1 MAQRPGGMDM
11 GRMST
16 GTKILVIGGLLLFI
30 DLFLPWQ
37 GVDLGEFGQLI
48 GASGNISGFTGLGV
62 FVAILVLGLIVWEAL
77 LAFGVNIQMGT
88 TSPALISAIL
98 GGAVALFTIIAFLSK
113 LSAIKFG
120 AFIGLILA
128 LVIAYGAYMRFQEST
143 AGPGPAPM

>member
-16 GTKILVIGGLLLFI
+16 GTKILTIGGILLFI

-37 GVDLGEFGQLI
+37 GVAGVEAFGI
-48 GASGNISGFTGLGV
+48 EVPGVNISGFSGLGV
-62 FVAILVLGLIVWEAL
+62 FVALLVLALIVWEAL

-98 GGAVALFTIIAFLSK
+98 GGAVAVFTIILFLTR
-113 LSAIKFG
+113 LTAIKYG

-128 LVIAYGAYMRFQEST
+128 LVIAYGAYMRFQESK
-143 AGPGPAPM
+143 AGPAPM

>member
-16 GTKILVIGGLLLFI
+16 GTKILTIGGLLLFI

-37 GVDLGEFGQLI
+37 GVGGVEAFGI
-48 GASGNISGFTGLGV
+48 EVPGVNISGFSGLGV

-98 GGAVALFTIIAFLSK
+98 GGAVALFTIILFLTR
-113 LSAIKFG
+113 LTAIKYG

-143 AGPGPAPM
+143 AGPGPA

>member
-16 GTKILVIGGLLLFI
+16 GTKILLIGGLLLFI
-30 DLFLPWQ
+30 DLFLAWQ
-37 GVDLGEFGQLI
+37 GVAGVEAFGI
-48 GASGNISGFTGLGV
+48 EVPGVNISGFSGIGV

-98 GGAVALFTIIAFLSK
+98 GGAVALFTIILFLTR
-113 LSAIKFG
+113 LTAIKYG

>member
-16 GTKILVIGGLLLFI
+16 GTKILTIGGILLFI

-37 GVDLGEFGQLI
+37 GVGGVEAFGI
-48 GASGNISGFTGLGV
+48 EVPGVNISGFSGLGV
-62 FVAILVLGLIVWEAL
+62 FVALLVLGLIVWEAL

-98 GGAVALFTIIAFLSK
+98 GGAVAVFTIILFLTR
-113 LSAIKFG
+113 LTAIKYG

-128 LVIAYGAYMRFQEST
+128 LVIAYGAYMRFQESK
-143 AGPGPAPM
+143 AGPAPM

>member
-16 GTKILVIGGLLLFI
+16 GTKILTIGGILLFI

-37 GVDLGEFGQLI
+37 GVGGVEAFGI
-48 GASGNISGFTGLGV
+48 EVPGVNISGFSGLGV
-62 FVAILVLGLIVWEAL
+62 FVALLVLALIVWEAL

-88 TSPALISAIL
+88 ASPALISAIL
-98 GGAVALFTIIAFLSK
+98 GGAVAVFTIILFLTR
-113 LSAIKFG
+113 LTAIKYG

-128 LVIAYGAYMRFQEST
+128 LVIAYGAYMRFQESK
-143 AGPGPAPM
+143 AGPAPM